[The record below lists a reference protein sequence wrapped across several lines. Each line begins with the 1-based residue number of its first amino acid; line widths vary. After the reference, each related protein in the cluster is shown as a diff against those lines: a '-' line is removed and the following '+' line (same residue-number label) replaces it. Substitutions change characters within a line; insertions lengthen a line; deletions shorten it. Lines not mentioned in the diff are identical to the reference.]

1 VEFNPIDG
9 FKENLTMQKD
19 NIQPPRWAQR
29 ILQWYCKPSLLEDLQ
44 GDLNEYFAR
53 HVERYGPRRA
63 KFIYVLDV
71 IKFFRSYTVRKPD
84 FINYLI
90 HWIMIGSYI
99 KSSGR
104 NLMRH
109 KLFSTI
115 NIAGLAISM
124 SVGLLIIGMLS
135 DLFSYD
141 KFHKNHSRIYRVR
154 SHYESNGNKDESA
167 YATTSLKAAKEMK
180 SAIAGIEDIA
190 IFRRGFDGDV
200 TFNGKTISLKGF
212 WSNESLFN
220 VFSFELLEGNP
231 KSALKEPF
239 SVILTETSAKK
250 LFGDKKALG
259 KTIQVDDGK
268 DFTVTGILKDVPKAS
283 HIKFDMLGSLA
294 TREIT
299 EKESKS
305 EMAWTSMWQTWTY
318 ILLPDNVNPQDLKMK
333 LDRYA
338 EEQNKNE
345 KHTRIE
351 LSLVPLDEIM
361 TGEDNNNQIGTI
373 MGAAT
378 VWIFVVLSIV
388 VIFSACLNYTNL
400 SIARAMKRTKE
411 VGIRKTI
418 GASKNHVVYQFI
430 TESVIISLLALI
442 LSFGIFLVVKPH
454 FLSLERSLQE
464 LLTLALT
471 PKLVLIF
478 IGFAMIVGFCAGI
491 FPALFFSKINPVRVL
506 KNMTSASGVKG
517 LTGRKVLIVFQFLLS
532 IIGITTTIISYK
544 QYKHFIAYDLGFNTE
559 NVLNISLHGNKPE
572 LLKKELFDLPEV
584 KDISQSL
591 MITSIGNYYGSTM
604 KNPNDSQDSTGVYYN
619 TVDERYFALHGHKL
633 IAGKNFTTRAPK
645 TEETEVIVNENVL
658 KRFNMIKG
666 NDPSTGLDQV
676 IAIDRKPLRIVG
688 VMRDFYYG
696 RANSDNPKEIIMRYS
711 PDNAQ
716 FLNVKILSSDWP
728 ATYAKIESI
737 WKKIDTV
744 HPFQAKF
751 YDEQIEQ
758 SFAGLKAA
766 VKVAG
771 FLAVLVICIACI
783 GLLGMVVFTTETRL
797 KEVSIRKV
805 LGSTESGLIILLSKS
820 FLILVTVA
828 GAIAIPSSWIFFEKF
843 FLPQIANHAPIS
855 AIELVTGFVVVVVLA
870 LIMICSQ
877 TLKVVRTN
885 PAEILK
891 SE

>member
-9 FKENLTMQKD
+9 FKENLTMQK
-19 NIQPPRWAQR
+19 NNLQPPRWAQR

-53 HVERYGPRRA
+53 HVERYGLRRA
-63 KFIYVLDV
+63 KLIYILDV
-71 IKFFRSYTVRKPD
+71 IKFFRGYTVRKPD
-84 FINYLI
+84 FVNYLI

-141 KFHKNHSRIYRVR
+141 QFHKNHSRIYRVL
-154 SHYESNGNKDESA
+154 SHYESNGNKDQSP
-167 YATTSLKAAKEMK
+167 YATTSLKTAKEIK
-180 SAIAGIEDIA
+180 NAVAGIENVA
-190 IFRRGFDGDV
+190 IFRRGFGGDV
-200 TFNGKTISLKGF
+200 EFNTKTIPLTGF
-212 WSNESLFN
+212 WSDENLFN

-231 KSALKEPF
+231 KTALKEPF
-239 SVILTETSAKK
+239 SVVLTEKSAKK
-250 LFGDKKALG
+250 LFGDQNALG
-259 KTIQVDDGK
+259 KTIKVKDDK
-268 DFTVTGILKDVPKAS
+268 DYTVTGILKDVPKAS
-283 HIKFDMLGSLA
+283 HIQFDMLGSLS

-299 EKESKS
+299 EKDNKS
-305 EMAWTSMWQTWTY
+305 ELSWTNMWMTWTY
-318 ILLPDNVNPQDLKMK
+318 IMLPGDGNAKDVKSK

-351 LSLVPLDEIM
+351 LSLLPLDKIM

-373 MGAAT
+373 IGGTT

-430 TESVIISLLALI
+430 TESIIVSLLSLI
-442 LSFGIFLVVKPH
+442 LAFGIFLLVKPH
-454 FLSLERSLQE
+454 FLGLERSLQE

-471 PKLVLIF
+471 PKLVLLF
-478 IGFAMIVGFCAGI
+478 LAFAVIVGFCAGI

-506 KNMTSASGVKG
+506 KNMNSSGIKG
-517 LTGRKVLIVFQFLLS
+517 LTGRKILIVFQFLLS

-559 NVLNISLHGNKPE
+559 NVLNISLWGNKPE
-572 LLKKELFDLPEV
+572 LLKKELYELPEV

-591 MITSIGNYYGSTM
+591 MITSIGDYYGATM
-604 KNPNDSQDSTGVYYN
+604 KNPNDSQDSTGVYFN

-633 IAGKNFTTRAPK
+633 IAGKNFTAHAPG
-645 TEETEVIVNENVL
+645 TEESEVIVNENVL
-658 KRFNMIKG
+658 KRFNMMKG

-676 IAIDRKPLRIVG
+676 IAVDKKPLRIVG
-688 VMRDFYYG
+688 VMHDFSYG

-716 FLNVKILSSDWP
+716 YLNVKILSSDWP

-737 WKKIDTV
+737 WKKLDTV
-744 HPFQAKF
+744 HAFDAKF
-751 YDEQIEQ
+751 YDEQIQQ

-805 LGSTESGLIILLSKS
+805 LGSTESGLIILLSKN
-820 FLILVTVA
+820 FLFLVTIA

-855 AIELVTGFVVVVVLA
+855 AVELVAGFFVVIVLS
-870 LIMICSQ
+870 LIMICTQ